1 MTATHTDD
9 PWTAEILD
17 HAAQAVGAPDLI
29 RLRPGLFALRFEV
42 MKVRSAR
49 GAVQHL
55 LAQGKI
61 RPGDTVVDS
70 SSGIYALA
78 LALACHE
85 AGLRCMIVGS
95 TTVDETLRLQ
105 LGMLG
110 ARLEQ
115 MPPSDCLRADQDRR
129 VARIRELLAEHPD
142 WHWMR
147 QYHDAVHYRGY
158 RDLALGLGERLRRE
172 GFSGVD
178 MVAPVGSG
186 ASSGALALGLA
197 ESGLAVRLTGVQPF
211 GSVTFGSEAVE
222 DPDMLIAGIGSSM
235 EFRNVRHKLYRE
247 IHWVSAEVSRAGAVS
262 LCRDHALFAELR
274 RAASQVGEPER
285 VVALAAGGRA
295 RVEAHAVVHD
305 VQGHG
310 VLPPRERDDGARGVR
325 VGRDIGQGGL
335 RGTDEER
342 ALGPG
347 EVRDLALHGE
357 LAAQPGVRG
366 TCALLGAAADL
377 RERGGQGL
385 VEGGGG
391 EVAHEAPRLG
401 EVRGGGALDRGQ
413 ARGGDVLLLAGQRL
427 LGRTGDEHDGGEPL
441 CEGVVDL
448 PGEPLPLGHGPG
460 RALLPGELLARGL

>member
-178 MVAPVGSG
+178 LVAPVGSG

-235 EFRNVRHKLYRE
+235 EFRNVRHELYRE

-262 LCRDHALFAELR
+262 LCRDHALFAGLSSGAAYAVAGDLPRGTTPPRRGPASAHPGAAHLAPEPGQGN
-274 RAASQVGEPER
+274 RAAP
-285 VVALAAGGRA
+285 A
-295 RVEAHAVVHD
+295 
-305 VQGHG
+305 
-310 VLPPRERDDGARGVR
+310 RERRGPRTPRCVLMVCPDTGHR
-325 VGRDIGQGGL
+325 YAQPVFSGFEEVPPV
-335 RGTDEER
+335 TDYAPHRLE
-342 ALGPG
+342 APG
-347 EVRDLALHGE
+347 ETPRLPWSSVHW
-357 LAAQPGVRG
+357 
-366 TCALLGAAADL
+366 
-377 RERGGQGL
+377 
-385 VEGGGG
+385 GG
-391 EVAHEAPRLG
+391 EVPSS
-401 EVRGGGALDRGQ
+401 
-413 ARGGDVLLLAGQRL
+413 
-427 LGRTGDEHDGGEPL
+427 
-441 CEGVVDL
+441 
-448 PGEPLPLGHGPG
+448 
-460 RALLPGELLARGL
+460 